1 MAIKPIV
8 KVTDNEIIRALE
20 RNHGSLRLAAQYLK
34 ISYST
39 ILKRKK
45 RNPEIEQVIEDA
57 ASEMITIA
65 EDVIYNELIEG
76 NWQAAKFTLERLSK
90 EKWGNQVMIQNSE
103 PLSPVGTSPWQ
114 EKNT

>member
-1 MAIKPIV
+1 MPIKPIV

-39 ILKRKK
+39 ILQRKK

-57 ASEMITIA
+57 ASEMVTLA
-65 EDVIYNELIEG
+65 EDVIYNELIDG
-76 NWQAAKFTLERLSK
+76 NWQAAKFTLERLAKS
-90 EKWGNQVMIQNSE
+90 KWGNQPVFNGDDM
-103 PLSPVGTSPWQ
+103 PSPIGISPWQ